1 MDKPR
6 LDLAAL
12 EVERLDIAVPG
23 LNGGVETFGM
33 GHAST
38 ELGQSC
44 VGGECN
50 GDTCACGE
58 EFVCSCNDTL
68 CACGE

>member
-1 MDKPR
+1 MEKLR

-12 EVERLDIAVPG
+12 EIERLDIAVPG
-23 LNGGVETFGM
+23 LNGGVETFGT

-44 VGGECN
+44 ECLDDSSDASCIE
-50 GDTCACGE
+50 GVCDTD
-58 EFVCSCNDTL
+58 V
-68 CACGE
+68 